1 MKKLVLLIALVLV
14 SSIAVSAARPSDRDW
29 TVKQLNV
36 SAGAVRSTNTQSGML
51 WVQNHGADAYIAF
64 NATADVTDIQLPDG
78 GSIDF
83 YPASVRYGEY
93 FTVYSAGSTSVNFVI
108 LD

>member
-1 MKKLVLLIALVLV
+1 MKKLVLVLFILGSMALT
-14 SSIAVSAARPSDRDW
+14 AEGRQSDRDW